1 MTDPQSS
8 QFHLLIVGG
17 GITGLAAAEALLE
30 QAQTQGRSLRLTLV
44 EAAPR
49 LGGVIQTES
58 RAGFLLEAGP
68 DSFVN
73 NTPEAVELSTRLG
86 LSEELTGA
94 NPACRKSFVVR
105 QDRLVPIPDG
115 FSLIGPSRLLPFALS
130 PLLSPQGKVRAALEA
145 VIPKR
150 PVNRRPA
157 NGDESV
163 ASFVRR
169 RFGGELFDRLA
180 GPLVRGIG
188 SGDPENLSMRILLP
202 QFLEMEAQHGSIL
215 RGLHALGRKKKAAE
229 KNSAGP
235 RYGLFVSFREGM
247 QTLVDRLGKRLPPES
262 IRLGAR
268 AQSIERGPNGKGWR
282 VQMADGQALDA
293 HALCLTLPPFGIAQL
308 LRGLDPALADAFK
321 QIPSASWATVNL
333 AFRATDVSHPLDGFG
348 FVVPASEDFRLTG
361 CTFSHVK
368 FPGRAPAEH
377 VLFRAFIPY
386 EGTTDA
392 ASPSDQALQ
401 DTACRELNRLVGLA
415 GEPCFAV
422 VRRMSQSLPKFH
434 VGHPDRI
441 AQIQESLRRHRGLV
455 VAGNAY
461 EGHGVTQCIKSGRK
475 AAASLL
481 DLV

>member
-1 MTDPQSS
+1 M
-8 QFHLLIVGG
+8 F
-17 GITGLAAAEALLE
+17 E
-30 QAQTQGRSLRLTLV
+30 
-44 EAAPR
+44 
-49 LGGVIQTES
+49 
-58 RAGFLLEAGP
+58 
-68 DSFVN
+68 
-73 NTPEAVELSTRLG
+73 
-86 LSEELTGA
+86 
-94 NPACRKSFVVR
+94 
-105 QDRLVPIPDG
+105 
-115 FSLIGPSRLLPFALS
+115 
-130 PLLSPQGKVRAALEA
+130 
-145 VIPKR
+145 
-150 PVNRRPA
+150 
-157 NGDESV
+157 
-163 ASFVRR
+163 
-169 RFGGELFDRLA
+169 RLA

-202 QFLEMEAQHGSIL
+202 QFLQMEAQHGSIL
-215 RGLHALGRKKKAAE
+215 RGLHALGRKKKEAE
-229 KNSAGP
+229 KSGAGP

-247 QTLVDRLGKRLPPES
+247 QTLVDRLGQRLPQGS
-262 IRLGAR
+262 TRLGMR
-268 AQSIERGPNGKGWR
+268 AQSIAQGPNGKGWR
-282 VQMADGQALDA
+282 VQMADGQVLDA
-293 HALCLTLPPFGIAQL
+293 HALCLTVPPFGIAQL
-308 LRGLDPALADAFK
+308 LRGLDPTLSDAFK

-333 AFRATDVSHPLDGFG
+333 GFRAADISHPLDGFG

-386 EGTTDA
+386 EGATDA

-441 AQIQESLRRHRGLV
+441 AQIQEGLRRHRGLV

-461 EGHGVTQCIKSGRK
+461 EGHGVTQCIKSGQQ

-481 DLV
+481 SLV